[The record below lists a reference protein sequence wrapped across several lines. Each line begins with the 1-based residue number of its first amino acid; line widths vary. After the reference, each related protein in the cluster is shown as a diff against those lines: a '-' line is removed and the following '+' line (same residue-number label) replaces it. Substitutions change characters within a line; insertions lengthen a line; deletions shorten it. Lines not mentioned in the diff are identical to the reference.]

1 MMLNDIFKIG
11 ELLSVHTQKSEL
23 ERKEAELTIPV
34 LTNKEYIS
42 LIFEWYCEL
51 SGHSGCACDLDTDD
65 KMEFLIIILLLYS
78 PDFFI
83 GHRLRDGIRD
93 ILTELFGYKSGSGV
107 SNHLKDIVHTYNN
120 YRTFREKVIVLY
132 LEIENRL
139 KAEGILP

>member
-1 MMLNDIFKIG
+1 MMVNDLFKIG

-23 ERKEAELTIPV
+23 DRKEAELTIPV

-42 LIFEWYCEL
+42 LIFDWYCEL
-51 SGHSGCACDLDTDD
+51 SGHSGCTYDLDTDD
-65 KMEFLIIILLLYS
+65 KMEFLMIILLLYS
-78 PDFFI
+78 PDFFT

-93 ILTELFGYKSGSGV
+93 ILTKLFGYKSGSGV

-120 YRTFREKVIVLY
+120 YRKFRAELNVLY
-132 LEIENRL
+132 PEILNRL